1 MACVKQYWV
10 YVLLCRDGSFYTG
23 VTSELEQRIAQH
35 HQGEFPTCYTY
46 ERRPLKLVHAQEFH
60 SPEQAIA
67 AEKKLK
73 SWTHAKKHAFV
84 RGDWGE
90 LRRLS
95 RGVVRDGGP
104 STSSG

>member
-1 MACVKQYWV
+1 MTRVKQYWI

-23 VTSELEQRIAQH
+23 VTSMLEKRIAQH
-35 HQGEFPTCYTY
+35 HHGE
-46 ERRPLKLVHAQEFH
+46 
-60 SPEQAIA
+60 
-67 AEKKLK
+67 
-73 SWTHAKKHAFV
+73 HAKKHAFV

-95 RGVVRDGGP
+95 RGAVRDGGP